1 MYRGK
6 SNIIIATVNT
16 YIMTNEAQAKIQK
29 LIYNVTT
36 ENRAAAGRELKDILD
51 TKIREAFRREYEQI
65 TQSFKENK

>member
-1 MYRGK
+1 
-6 SNIIIATVNT
+6 
-16 YIMTNEAQAKIQK
+16 MTNEAQAKIQK